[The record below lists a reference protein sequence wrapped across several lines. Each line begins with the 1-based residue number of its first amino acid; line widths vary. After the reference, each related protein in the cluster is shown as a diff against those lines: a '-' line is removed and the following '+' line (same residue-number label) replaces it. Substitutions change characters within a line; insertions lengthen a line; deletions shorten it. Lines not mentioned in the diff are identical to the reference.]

1 MAISL
6 SNHEDRIKKLEEY
19 INASATGGTLLFYN
33 ESAADMANKTFT
45 LNDVWTNYTTLCV
58 VHGRDTGSNTIDNL
72 TTTYIPVRFIVSS
85 DQTQINTALEWCLST
100 ANGYLMIVFR
110 NDSKSFYVTEAQYG
124 RIKRIVGLKLYYN
137 FSYNI
142 YSLANSISFHFFKCL
157 INSFK
162 GGVKEIW
169 RLVLKNSVK
178 K

>member
-19 INASATGGTLLFYN
+19 VNTSSTGGTLLFYN
-33 ESAADMANKTFT
+33 ESAADMINKTFM

-58 VHGRDTGSNTIDNL
+58 VHGRAASSTIIDNL
-72 TTTYIPVRFIVSS
+72 TTTYIPTRFIASS
-85 DQTQINTALEWCLST
+85 DQTQANMSCEWCLST

-110 NDSKSFYVTEAQYG
+110 NDSKSFYVTESSYG

-142 YSLANSISFHFFKCL
+142 YRLANSISFHFFKCL

-162 GGVKEIW
+162 GGVKEICQ
-169 RLVLKNSVK
+169 LV
-178 K
+178 